1 VGKGS
6 RKGSSAGRDGL
17 SGPKFTTSG
26 RMSVDSPRISSMSE
40 LKLFIVDF
48 CHKNKELNNIN
59 LIVVRTCPVERPPAD
74 YLAG

>member
-1 VGKGS
+1 VLLAACGEGGGVGKGS

-40 LKLFIVDF
+40 LKYLVD
-48 CHKNKELNNIN
+48 LS
-59 LIVVRTCPVERPPAD
+59 
-74 YLAG
+74 